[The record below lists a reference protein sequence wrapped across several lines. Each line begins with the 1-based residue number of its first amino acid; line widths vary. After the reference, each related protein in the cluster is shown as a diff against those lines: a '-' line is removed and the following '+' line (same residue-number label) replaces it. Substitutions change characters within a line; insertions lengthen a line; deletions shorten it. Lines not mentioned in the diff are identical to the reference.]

1 MEVRL
6 NGQTER
12 YPDGTLLAE
21 IVKAHEGE
29 TPFPAALALVN
40 GSLKELHHKA
50 KDGDVISF
58 VTIDQGIGFEAYR
71 RSCAML
77 FLTAVQNVLGAEKG
91 SAILHFSVSSGF
103 YFTLRD
109 VSVSDDV
116 SLPARIEKEMRRLTD
131 AHLPFVKKTV
141 STQEARRIFR
151 DAGMTD
157 KEVLFRTRMASRAN
171 IYMLGTYE
179 DYYYGFMVHD
189 TSVLRY
195 FRLDVF
201 RDGIVLMM
209 PEQGRFGEVP
219 PLQTSEKLF
228 DAQIRG
234 EQWAERLGIG
244 TVGDLN
250 RKIISGEGANTVL
263 VSEAL
268 QEGAISQIA
277 SAVREK
283 PAVKFIMIAG
293 PSSSGKTTFSQRLC
307 IQLTAHGLRPHCIGV
322 DNYFI
327 DRADMV
333 PGPDGKLDF
342 ESLDA
347 VDVRQF
353 NEDMTTLLN
362 GGTIKMPTFDFVSG
376 KRVYTGET
384 LTLGKGEL
392 LVIEG
397 LHCLNDKLSY
407 SLPQE
412 SKFRIYISA
421 LTQLNIDEHN
431 RVPSAD
437 GRLIRRIVRDYRTR
451 GSSASRTIAMW
462 GSVRSG
468 EEKYIF
474 PYQEQAD
481 IFFNTALPYEI
492 AALKTY
498 VQPLLFQ
505 VQPDDPSWYEA
516 RRLLKFLDYF
526 VAIPSEGIPTNS
538 LLREFIGG
546 GCFRL

>member
-40 GSLKELHHKA
+40 GSLKELHNKA

-77 FLTAVQNVLGAEKG
+77 FLTAVQNVLGEEKG
-91 SAILHFSVSSGF
+91 RAILHFSVSSGF

-342 ESLDA
+342 
-347 VDVRQF
+347 
-353 NEDMTTLLN
+353 
-362 GGTIKMPTFDFVSG
+362 VSG